1 MFRLKVIRLK
11 MFRLSAIVFL
21 VVINACV
28 AGSAEPSRLLVL
40 MSDFGESER
49 FVASMKGVAVGVD
62 RGIQIHDLTHQIEP
76 FNIWQASYVLAG
88 AIDYWPEGTVF
99 VCVVDP
105 GVGTKRRSVVV
116 RTRSGH
122 YVVTP
127 DNGTLT
133 LIAERQGID
142 ALRQIDEKANRR
154 PGSEASHTFHGRD
167 VYAYTGARLAAGV
180 IDFEG
185 VGPPLD
191 STVLKFQY
199 QRAQA
204 VSDSTVIGNVTH
216 VEKPFGNIVTNIPQS
231 LVDEMGISP
240 GNQSKLV
247 VEIAQAGNKVFAENL
262 PYMKSFGFVEMGE
275 PLVYVDSEQIIG
287 LAINNGDFAEHFSIT
302 AGADWTIRLRREIP
316 PE

>member
-1 MFRLKVIRLK
+1 MFRLKVIVY
-11 MFRLSAIVFL
+11 FIF
-21 VVINACV
+21 INACV
-28 AGSAEPSRLLVL
+28 AGSTEPSRLLVL

-62 RGIQIHDLTHQIEP
+62 PGLRIHDLTHQIEP

-88 AIDYWPEGTVF
+88 TIDYWPEGTVF

-105 GVGTKRRSVVV
+105 GVGTERRSVVV

-142 ALRQIDEKANRR
+142 ELREIDEKANRR

-167 VYAYTGARLAAGV
+167 VYAFTGARLAAGV
-180 IDFEG
+180 IDFAG
-185 VGPPLD
+185 VGPSLD
-191 STVLKFQY
+191 STVLEFQY
-199 QRAQA
+199 QRAKA
-204 VSDSTVIGNVTH
+204 ISDSTVIGNVTH
-216 VEKPFGNIVTNIPQS
+216 VEKPFGNIVTNIPQR
-231 LVDEMGISP
+231 LVDEMGIFP
-240 GNQSKLV
+240 GDQDELLI
-247 VEIAQAGNKVFAENL
+247 EIAHAGNKVFAKNL
-262 PYMKSFGFVEMGE
+262 PYVPSFGFVEMGE
-275 PLVYVDSEQIIG
+275 PLLYLDSEQIIG
-287 LAINNGDFAEHFSIT
+287 LAINNGDFAEQFSIT

>member
-1 MFRLKVIRLK
+1 MLGLKMPRLKV
-11 MFRLSAIVFL
+11 L
-21 VVINACV
+21 VYFIFINACV
-28 AGSAEPSRLLVL
+28 AGSAEPARLLVL

-49 FVASMKGVAVGVD
+49 FVASMKGVAAGVD
-62 RGIQIHDLTHQIEP
+62 PELRIHDLTHQIEP

-88 AIDYWPEGTVF
+88 AIDYWPKGTVF

-105 GVGTKRRSVVV
+105 GVGTERRSVVV

-142 ALRQIDEKANRR
+142 GLREIDERVNRR

-167 VYAYTGARLAAGV
+167 VYAFTGARLAAGI
-180 IDFEG
+180 IDFKG

-191 STVLKFQY
+191 LTVLKIQY

-216 VEKPFGNIVTNIPQS
+216 VEKPFGNIVTNIPRS
-231 LVDEMGISP
+231 LVEGMGIFP
-240 GNQSKLV
+240 GDQSRLM
-247 VEIAQAGNKVFAENL
+247 VEIAHAGNKMFAENL
-262 PYMKSFGFVEMGE
+262 PYRQSFGFVQMGE
-275 PLVYVDSEQIIG
+275 PLLYVDSEQIIG
-287 LAINNGDFAEHFSIT
+287 LAINNGDFAEHFSIA
-302 AGADWTIRLRREIP
+302 AGADWTIRLHREIT